1 MPPYRSQ
8 KVLKKKKRGNIDDNR
23 FENFVRNLE
32 LPKLRDLDKEE
43 LEGEITMDECKEVL
57 KSFSSG
63 KSPGE
68 DGFTWEFYNCFF
80 DLLGEDLINCYN
92 AAYKTGEMSISQRRG
107 TITFIPKEDSNLLNL
122 ANWRP
127 ITLLNLDYKI
137 ASKAIAKRI
146 EKVGHFSSIQIKL
159 DL

>member
-1 MPPYRSQ
+1 
-8 KVLKKKKRGNIDDNR
+8 
-23 FENFVRNLE
+23 
-32 LPKLRDLDKEE
+32 
-43 LEGEITMDECKEVL
+43 MDECKEVL

-107 TITFIPKEDSNLLNL
+107 TITLIPKEDSNLLNL

-137 ASKAIAKRI
+137 ASKNRKSTDTSHQSRSNWIYKRKI
-146 EKVGHFSSIQIKL
+146 HRSKC
-159 DL
+159 